1 MIGTLNNK
9 NFLKPEFTKT
19 FDINIT
25 GLSKKENDKLK
36 NNINLMLTDN
46 LFRLDEF
53 EIREIINSNNLIEKY
68 SVFIVYPSTLI
79 IKIDKTK
86 FIASTYKDGNN
97 FLLGSNN
104 KLIKSVQVDKNIPQ
118 IFGNFEIQNFFDL
131 KDKIDN
137 SRFDYNIIKKLFFFK
152 SGRWDIEI
160 ENGILIKLPKDSLK
174 DSLQLVADIL
184 SDDNH
189 KKIKVIDLRQKKQI
203 VLNE

>member
-53 EIREIINSNNLIEKY
+53 KIREIINSNNLIEKY

-174 DSLQLVADIL
+174 DSLQLASNIL

-189 KKIKVIDLRQKKQI
+189 KKVKVIDLRQKKQI

>member
-9 NFLKPEFTKT
+9 NFLKSEFTKT

-36 NNINLMLTDN
+36 NNINLMLIDN
-46 LFRLDEF
+46 LFSLDEF
-53 EIREIINSNNLIEKY
+53 KIREIINSNNLIEKY

-97 FLLGSNN
+97 FYLGSNN
-104 KLIKSVQVDKNIPQ
+104 KLIKSIQIDKNIPQ

-174 DSLQLVADIL
+174 ASLQLASDIL

-189 KKIKVIDLRQKKQI
+189 KKFKLIDLRQKKQI

>member
-9 NFLKPEFTKT
+9 NFVKSEFPKT

-25 GLSKKENDKLK
+25 GLDKKENDKLK
-36 NNINLMLTDN
+36 NNLTLIFIDN

-68 SVFIVYPSTLI
+68 SVFKVYPSTLN

-97 FLLGSNN
+97 FFLGSNN
-104 KLIKSVQVDKNIPQ
+104 KLIKSDQVNKNIPQ
-118 IFGNFEIQNFFDL
+118 IFGNFEIQNFFEL
-131 KDKIDN
+131 KNEIEN
-137 SRFDYNIIKKLFFFK
+137 SRLDYNLIKKLFFFK

-174 DSLQLVADIL
+174 DSLQLVVNIL

-189 KKIKVIDLRQKKQI
+189 KKLKVIDLRQKKQI

>member
-53 EIREIINSNNLIEKY
+53 KIREIINSNNLIEKY

-118 IFGNFEIQNFFDL
+118 IFH
-131 KDKIDN
+131 
-137 SRFDYNIIKKLFFFK
+137 R
-152 SGRWDIEI
+152 
-160 ENGILIKLPKDSLK
+160 LIF
-174 DSLQLVADIL
+174 IF
-184 SDDNH
+184 
-189 KKIKVIDLRQKKQI
+189 
-203 VLNE
+203 